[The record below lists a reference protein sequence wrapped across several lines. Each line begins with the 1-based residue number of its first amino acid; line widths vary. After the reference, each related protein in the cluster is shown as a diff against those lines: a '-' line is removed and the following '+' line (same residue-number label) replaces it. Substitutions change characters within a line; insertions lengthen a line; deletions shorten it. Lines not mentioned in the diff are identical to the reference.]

1 MTSPPPPTGARSG
14 AGSSAGDPPGTSV
27 EDLLTAVA
35 DGSRVAFEELYE
47 RFASRVYGMAVRVVR
62 DASQAEE
69 VAQEVLLE
77 VWRRASRFDAGRGSG
92 ASWILRIAHARSV
105 DRVRSAQASS
115 DREERSAAVMTE
127 REVDTVSETVERT
140 AERTAVRRCLET
152 LTELQREAILL
163 AYYGGLSYPEVA
175 GRLSTP
181 LGTVKTRM
189 RDGLIRLRGCLEVG
203 A

>member
-1 MTSPPPPTGARSG
+1 MTPPPRRTGVP
-14 AGSSAGDPPGTSV
+14 AGDPPGTSA
-27 EDLLTAVA
+27 EDLLQAIA
-35 DGSRVAFEELYE
+35 GGGRGAFEELYD
-47 RFASRVYGMAVRVVR
+47 RFAPRIYGMALRVVR

-77 VWRRASRFDAGRGSG
+77 VWRRAARFDAARGSAAG
-92 ASWILRIAHARSV
+92 WILRIAHARAV

-115 DREERSAAVMTE
+115 DREQRSAAVMTE

-152 LTELQREAILL
+152 LTALQREAILL

-175 GRLSTP
+175 GRLDTP
-181 LGTVKTRM
+181 LGTIKTRM